1 MKNTSALRMHPQV
14 HSSMHRAGISRG
26 DYSDVYYIDI
36 SSGLSISSNR
46 THGSIDNARQ
56 TAREGNL
63 NRGVHRLWGYLY
75 SMSHFSMP
83 HYATPSILSLS
94 FHRANVS
101 YMTRTRNGH

>member
-1 MKNTSALRMHPQV
+1 
-14 HSSMHRAGISRG
+14 MHRAGISRG

-63 NRGVHRLWGYLY
+63 NRGVHRL
-75 SMSHFSMP
+75 
-83 HYATPSILSLS
+83 
-94 FHRANVS
+94 
-101 YMTRTRNGH
+101 